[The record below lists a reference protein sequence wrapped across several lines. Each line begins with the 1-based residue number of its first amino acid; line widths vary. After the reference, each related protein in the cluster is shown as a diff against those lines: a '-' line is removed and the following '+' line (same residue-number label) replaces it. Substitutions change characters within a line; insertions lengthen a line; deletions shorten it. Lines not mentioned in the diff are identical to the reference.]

1 MSAPENRASAV
12 KKVKSTQLNKGNN
25 RNSGIFVKSHN
36 PKINGLIRQS
46 AESYSDHP

>member
-36 PKINGLIRQS
+36 PKINDLLRQLV
-46 AESYSDHP
+46 ASYSDYP